1 LLTGT
6 SNQVISAGGHLLGGK
21 IKSIIKRLGI
31 YSNEPLLSNSNA
43 MPKTKFPIHQ
53 RNARVSHR
61 NQIESQKFNSIHI
74 KTSNSAF
81 YPTDSSASLLPPL
94 YSGGTQRNYSS
105 WELEFAV
112 AGVQVQVLA
121 LNHHLPLG
129 KSPPL
134 TGAVLVVVE
143 AA

>member
-31 YSNEPLLSNSNA
+31 YSNQPLLSNSNA

-61 NQIESQKFNSIHI
+61 NQIESPKNSIQI
-74 KTSNSAF
+74 KSKHRT
-81 YPTDSSASLLPPL
+81 PL
-94 YSGGTQRNYSS
+94 FIQPIP
-105 WELEFAV
+105 
-112 AGVQVQVLA
+112 
-121 LNHHLPLG
+121 LPLSFFLFTPAEPKETTLLG
-129 KSPPL
+129 S
-134 TGAVLVVVE
+134 
-143 AA
+143 